1 MSYGDDYEDPRA
13 RGIPAQTR
21 TRLPEGEEPSASR
34 RPPASPGR
42 SMVTIVGVVV
52 LLIAA
57 IIFANQTGTD
67 EGGGSSDEPSQ
78 RANPTAPSGAAP
90 VEGASGGVPSGF
102 SRDEQGA
109 QSAAANYAV
118 ALGGVGMFDAE
129 QRESI
134 VRAVYAPDEVDQ
146 QIADLEEVY
155 TDPAFLERV
164 GLGEDGSVPEGMTF
178 VSRINPVGT
187 NLIDFSG
194 NRATVEVWYSALFG
208 LAGTESTNPVTESW
222 YTNTYELAWTEGDW
236 KVTEFSQEDGP
247 VPVALDQRASSA
259 EEMAEA
265 VERFG
270 GFTYAR

>member
-118 ALGGVGMFDAE
+118 ALGGTDMFNTESRHALVDAIYEPDAAQALKPAQDEAYSPEILE
-129 QRESI
+129 Q
-134 VRAVYAPDEVDQ
+134 
-146 QIADLEEVY
+146 L
-155 TDPAFLERV
+155 
-164 GLGEDGSVPEGMTF
+164 GLSPEGEAPEGMTF
-178 VSRINPVGT
+178 VSRTVPIGT
-187 NLIDFSG
+187 NLTSFEG
-194 NRATVEVWYSALFG
+194 NRATVDVWYLG
-208 LAGTESTNPVTESW
+208 LIGMAGEGSTDPVRSVWAT
-222 YTNTYELAWTEGDW
+222 WTFQLVWVQGDW
-236 KVTEFSQEDGP
+236 KVVSDEQVDGP
-247 VPVALDQRASSA
+247 APVPGDVRAAGA
-259 EEMAEA
+259 EEIAEA
-265 VERFG
+265 IEEYG